1 MEEKKNTGLVV
12 ALVIFI
18 LISLGLGGFI
28 CYDKLMNKES
38 NSSNNEPIQQTNE
51 NNTAV
56 EANTKK
62 DAYQVLALSP
72 IDGHAVV
79 YNGEVYVNVYDSTTN
94 IDSVYGEGKFQTLVK
109 TRNSYKQ
116 YDFGNLNVV
125 VDGSNKWLK
134 LNVADVKAVYN
145 NEYGQALS
153 STNPKYGIIILNSDS
168 TVSYI
173 SIKDLIESNVNP
185 TKLDATNISS
195 IKTEDN
201 DGYTTY
207 LVKADGTKIDVNTLI
222 K

>member
-18 LISLGLGGFI
+18 MISLGLGGFI
-28 CYDKLMNKES
+28 CYDKLMNKEPNTES
-38 NSSNNEPIQQTNE
+38 TQKTNE
-51 NNTAV
+51 NNTVV
-56 EANTKK
+56 ENNTKK
-62 DAYQVLALSP
+62 DTYQVLSLSP

-79 YNGEVYVNVYDSTTN
+79 YNGEVYVNVYDSTPN
-94 IDSVYGEGKFQTLVK
+94 IDGVYGDGKFQTLMQ
-109 TRNSYKQ
+109 TRNNYKE
-116 YDFGNLNVV
+116 YNFGDLIV
-125 VDGSNKWLK
+125 SISEIESTKWLK
-134 LNVADVKAVYN
+134 LNITNVKYIYN
-145 NEYGQALS
+145 NDYGQAIS
-153 STNPKYGIIILNSDS
+153 NTNPKYGIVMLNSDA

-173 SIKDLIESNVNP
+173 STKDLIDGKVNP
-185 TKLDATNISS
+185 TKLDTTNISS